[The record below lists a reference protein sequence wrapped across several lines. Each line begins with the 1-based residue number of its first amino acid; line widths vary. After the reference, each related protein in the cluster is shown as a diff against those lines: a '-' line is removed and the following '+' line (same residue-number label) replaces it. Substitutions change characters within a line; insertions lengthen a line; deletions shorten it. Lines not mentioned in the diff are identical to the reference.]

1 MIEIFGPNI
10 SPFVVK
16 VLAAANY
23 KQLQYTHT
31 EHVSIRE
38 LSKLNPYTGK
48 VPVVRIDGEA
58 IFDSTLILRQF
69 DRIKAEPVLQSED
82 KEVAAKQRML
92 EDWSDESLYWYNQA
106 LRWASEN
113 EERTITQN
121 SRFVPLLARPFAKPL
136 LRHLVGKQPKAQGLG
151 RLPYKVLLAEL
162 GGKLEDL
169 EVLLGESSFF
179 FSERPSAADFA
190 IYGVFC
196 TGLLDDVTPDFEA
209 LISKNPNLQQWY
221 KRVAEVSRHL
231 IKIKC
236 TIGA

>member
-1 MIEIFGPNI
+1 MFRG
-10 SPFVVK
+10 
-16 VLAAANY
+16 
-23 KQLQYTHT
+23 
-31 EHVSIRE
+31 
-38 LSKLNPYTGK
+38 
-48 VPVVRIDGEA
+48 
-58 IFDSTLILRQF
+58 
-69 DRIKAEPVLQSED
+69 D
-82 KEVAAKQRML
+82 KEVAAKQLML

-136 LRHLVGKQPKAQGLG
+136 LRHLVGKQPKVQGLG

-169 EVLLGESSFF
+169 EVLLGKSFFF